1 MQKNDSKEI
10 LQRLIALLLTY
21 LDELSNYKN
30 VDGEQFQYGART
42 AYTECL
48 ELIQQWKYAKQNGL
62 DFDIE
67 KKYPL

>member
-1 MQKNDSKEI
+1 MNSEQVLEYMI
-10 LQRLIALLLTY
+10 ELLLEY
-21 LDELSNYKN
+21 VDELFCENNDFCY
-30 VDGEQFQYGART
+30 GERT

-48 ELIQQWKYAKQNGL
+48 EIIQYWKKAKFKGL

>member
-1 MQKNDSKEI
+1 MNSEQVLEYMI
-10 LQRLIALLLTY
+10 ELLLEY
-21 LDELSNYKN
+21 VDELFCENNDFCY
-30 VDGEQFQYGART
+30 GERT

-48 ELIQQWKYAKQNGL
+48 EIIQYWEKAKVKGL